1 MENNIFALYSASPM
15 LPLVMPMT
23 SAATPL
29 FQQRPRPTVQAERK
43 YGSAAGT

>member
-1 MENNIFALYSASPM
+1 
-15 LPLVMPMT
+15 MT

-43 YGSAAGT
+43 YGSLTGYLRATGLTQAELDLLRAKLLN